1 MCTEHVFKNI
11 ATVIPAP
18 LIFPQPPGRHWPAF
32 LKRSSVS
39 FIDTTWAYG
48 AYILHRDPAAHGD
61 VRVPF
66 SKVRCGKRSRALIS
80 VPRVEGG
87 LIGSRAGE
95 RCVLWIFCRTRT
107 QVKCLRGFVS
117 YDGPSAADAVTTFAR
132 SFPAK
137 LGLGVWRARDSLVQ
151 LRLLVVASS
160 KRPN

>member
-1 MCTEHVFKNI
+1 M
-11 ATVIPAP
+11 
-18 LIFPQPPGRHWPAF
+18 
-32 LKRSSVS
+32 
-39 FIDTTWAYG
+39 
-48 AYILHRDPAAHGD
+48 
-61 VRVPF
+61 PF
-66 SKVRCGKRSRALIS
+66 SKVRYAYGKRPRALIS

-87 LIGSRAGE
+87 LIGSRAVLGE

-117 YDGPSAADAVTTFAR
+117 YDGPSAAAAVTTFAR

-137 LGLGVWRARDSLVQ
+137 LGLGVWRARDSLAR